1 MIMTKRDG
9 EDFDGIGRLPNESHP
24 ADQCPRCQHPEHGTA
39 RCDVASRMQDGGF
52 CSCRGQLPGFDP
64 IGMPPARP
72 ANPSEWSP
80 AERATAI
87 IDYLPDGP
95 SLLYVH
101 LDGGTADTRTFTQVD
116 AIAVR
121 PKRSQRDTKIER
133 AVCRA
138 LLMHALQLLD
148 EAEAGDDE

>member
-9 EDFDGIGRLPNESHP
+9 EDFDGIGRLPNEGP
-24 ADQCPRCQHPEHGTA
+24 ATAGGVPVRQWHNAGPELDEPMT
-39 RCDVASRMQDGGF
+39 
-52 CSCRGQLPGFDP
+52 
-64 IGMPPARP
+64 
-72 ANPSEWSP
+72 P

-101 LDGGTADTRTFTQVD
+101 FDSGALDTRTFTQVD
-116 AIAVR
+116 AIAVQ
-121 PKRSQRDTKIER
+121 PKGSQRDTKIER

-138 LLMHALQLLD
+138 LLVHALQLLD